1 MDQSRRN
8 FIRTTSAATA
18 GVVLSPHLLAGN
30 QVQKKLQNPIS
41 VFTKCLQFL
50 DYDQLGETLANV
62 GFLNAELSV
71 RKGGHVLPEN
81 VKTDLPKAIK
91 SLQKSGISV
100 PLMVTDIIGTES
112 PETELVIR
120 TASDLGIK
128 YYRMGYL
135 KYDPARSVIENIHAH
150 RKALDKLEK
159 INRKYRITGC
169 YQNHS
174 GTNIGGP
181 VWDLYMLMKGFDPE
195 FTTVQYDIR
204 HAVCEG
210 GVSWPLGMQLL
221 SPWIKTT
228 AIKDFYWNKEANGKW
243 KILNVPL
250 GDGMVDFDAYIEE
263 YKKLGIS
270 GPVTIHYEYDLG
282 GAQSGI
288 KNPTMSREKI
298 SGLMK
303 TDLNWLKIK
312 FKEHGISGLYS

>member
-1 MDQSRRN
+1 MDTSRRN
-8 FIRTTSAATA
+8 FIRTASAATA
-18 GVVLSPHLLAGN
+18 GAVLYPHLIAGN
-30 QVQKKLQNPIS
+30 QTQDKLRNPIS

-50 DYDQLGETLANV
+50 DYDQLGETLAEV

-81 VKTDLPKAIK
+81 VKIDLARAIK

-100 PLMVTDIIGTES
+100 PMMVTDIIDPEL

-120 TASDLGIK
+120 TASELGIK

-135 KYDPARSVIENIHAH
+135 KYEDGKSVMENLEIH
-150 RKALDKLEK
+150 RKTFKKLEK
-159 INRKYRITGC
+159 INKHYKIHGA

-181 VWDLYMLMKGFDPE
+181 VWDLYTLLKDCDP
-195 FTTVQYDIR
+195 VYMGSQYDIR

-210 GVSWPLGMQLL
+210 GVSWPLGMKLL

-228 AIKDFYWNKEANGKW
+228 AIKDFYWKEENGEW
-243 KILNVPL
+243 KITNVPL
-250 GDGMVDFDAYIEE
+250 GKGMVDFDAYIEE

-298 SGLMK
+298 SEYMK
-303 TDLNWLKIK
+303 SDLNWLKMK
-312 FKEHGISGLYS
+312 FKGHGIIDLFS

>member
-8 FIRTTSAATA
+8 FIKTTSAATA
-18 GVVLSPHLLAGN
+18 GVVLSPHIMAEN
-30 QVQKKLQNPIS
+30 QVKEKLQNPVS
-41 VFTKCLQFL
+41 MFTKCLQFL
-50 DYDQLGETLANV
+50 DYDQLGETLASV

-71 RKGGHVLPEN
+71 RMGGHVLPEN
-81 VKTDLPKAIK
+81 VKTDLPKAVK
-91 SLQKSGISV
+91 ALQKSGISV
-100 PLMVTDIIGTES
+100 PLMVTDITGTES
-112 PETELVIR
+112 PEAELVIR

-135 KYDPARSVIENIHAH
+135 KYDPAISVVENIQAH
-150 RKALDKLEK
+150 RKALEKLEK
-159 INRKYRITGC
+159 LNRKYMITGC

-181 VWDLYMLMKGFDPE
+181 VWDLYMLINGFDPE

-228 AIKDFYWNKEANGKW
+228 AIKDFYWSKDPNGKW
-243 KILNVPL
+243 KITNVPL
-250 GDGMVDFDAYIEE
+250 GNGMVDFDAYIEE

-288 KNPTMSREKI
+288 RNPTMSREKI
-298 SGLMK
+298 AGLMK
-303 TDLNWLKIK
+303 TDLNWLKTK
-312 FKEHGISGLYS
+312 FNEHGIIGLYR

>member
-18 GVVLSPHLLAGN
+18 GVVLSPHILTGN
-30 QVQKKLQNPIS
+30 QDQKKQQNPIS

-50 DYDQLGETLANV
+50 DYELLGETLANV

-81 VKTDLPKAIK
+81 VKSDLPKAIK

-100 PLMVTDIIGTES
+100 PLMVTDITGTES

-120 TASDLGIK
+120 TASDLGIR

-135 KYDPARSVIENIHAH
+135 KYDPAISVIDNINVH

-159 INRKYRITGC
+159 INRKYGITGC

-181 VWDLYMLMKGFDPE
+181 VWDLYMLMNGFDPE

-228 AIKDFYWNKEANGKW
+228 AIKDFYWNKEENGKW
-243 KILNVPL
+243 KITNVPL
-250 GDGMVDFDAYIEE
+250 GKGMVDFDAYIEE

-288 KNPTMSREKI
+288 KNPTMSRERI
-298 SGLMK
+298 SELMK

-312 FKEHGISGLYS
+312 FKEHRIIGLYS

>member
-18 GVVLSPHLLAGN
+18 GVVLSPHLLGRN
-30 QVQKKLQNPIS
+30 QVQEKMKNPIS

-50 DYDQLGETLANV
+50 DYDLLGETLANV

-71 RKGGHVLPEN
+71 RLGGHVLPEN
-81 VKTDLPKAIK
+81 VRTDLPRAIK

-100 PLMVTDIIGTES
+100 PMMVTDVIGVES
-112 PETELVIR
+112 PEAESVIR
-120 TASDLGIK
+120 TASELGIK

-135 KYDPARSVIENIHAH
+135 KYDPAISVTENIQAH

-159 INRKYRITGC
+159 LNRKYRITGC

-181 VWDLYMLMKGFDPE
+181 VWDLYLLVKGFDPE

-210 GVSWPLGMQLL
+210 GVSWPLGMKLL

-228 AIKDFYWNKEANGKW
+228 AIKDFYWSKDENGKW
-243 KILNVPL
+243 KITNVPL
-250 GDGMVDFDAYIEE
+250 GKGMVDFDAYIEE

-288 KNPTMSREKI
+288 KNPTMSRDKI
-298 SGLMK
+298 SELLK
-303 TDLNWLKIK
+303 TDLTWLKNK

>member
-1 MDQSRRN
+1 MEQSRRN
-8 FIRTTSAATA
+8 FIRTASAATA
-18 GVVLSPHLLAGN
+18 GVVLSPNLLTHGKI
-30 QVQKKLQNPIS
+30 QDISPNPIS

-81 VKTDLPKAIK
+81 VKNDLPKAVK
-91 SLQKSGISV
+91 SLRKSVISV
-100 PLMVTDIIGTES
+100 PLMVTDITGVDS
-112 PETELVIR
+112 PEAELVIR
-120 TASDLGIK
+120 TASEMGIR

-135 KYDPARSVIENIHAH
+135 KYEPAISVTENIQVH
-150 RKALDKLEK
+150 RRALDKLEK
-159 INRKYRITGC
+159 LNRKYRITGC

-181 VWDLYMLMKGFDPE
+181 VWDLYMLVKGFDPE

-228 AIKDFYWNKEANGKW
+228 AIKDFYWKKGPDGKW
-243 KILNVPL
+243 KITNVPL
-250 GDGMVDFDAYIEE
+250 GEGMVDFDAYIEE
-263 YKKLGIS
+263 YKKQGIS

-282 GAQSGI
+282 GAQSGM

-298 SGLMK
+298 SEFMK
-303 TDLNWLKIK
+303 TDLNWLRNK
-312 FKEHGISGLYS
+312 FKEHGLVGLYS